1 MASLPQPSDLDWEE
15 EVEAKPGVHL
25 GEASHS
31 HSDSLAAAANTLG
44 DEEVFRK
51 KEERMSEVTQ
61 PSASEELR
69 QEPIPEQMW
78 QSQTHQI
85 LVTLVTIIP
94 PLHTW
99 RD

>member
-15 EVEAKPGVHL
+15 AEAKPRIHV

-31 HSDSLAAAANTLG
+31 DSDSLAATANTLG

-61 PSASEELR
+61 PSASEELL
-69 QEPIPEQMW
+69 QEPVPEQK
-78 QSQTHQI
+78 
-85 LVTLVTIIP
+85 
-94 PLHTW
+94 
-99 RD
+99 